1 LAHQHYT
8 SRLFVS
14 DLIAGVTVGL
24 VALPRAMAFAIS
36 SAMTPQ
42 AGIYCAVVTGFII
55 SALGGLYVQIGG
67 PVVADRMIWRERPRP
82 SQPPAA

>member
-1 LAHQHYT
+1 VPAAVLAHQHYT
-8 SRLFVS
+8 SRLFES

-42 AGIYCAVVTGFII
+42 AGIAMLGASESLLSAVV
-55 SALGGLYVQIGG
+55 V
-67 PVVADRMIWRERPRP
+67 DRMIWRERPRP